1 MLLAL
6 TPHPDTP
13 CEAVTKITVMIER
26 KAPDR
31 FVLEYFAWGD
41 MSRVVFPDAQARGRA
56 DGLWRHT
63 CFEAFFGDP
72 GIGDGYVEVNLSPS
86 TQWATYDFGGY
97 RSGSVQSDSSVKRLE
112 SEWSADEFRLTTE
125 LDIEGLSQEPFDY
138 DRLAL
143 SAVIEEA
150 DGRKSY
156 WALAHAPGK
165 PDFHHPA
172 GFVVQLSDLEPA

>member
-1 MLLAL
+1 MKLELV
-6 TPHPDTP
+6 PHPDTP
-13 CEAVTKITVMIER
+13 SNAISRIAVTIER
-26 KAPDR
+26 RSADV
-31 FVLEYFAWGD
+31 FVLEYVASGD
-41 MSRVVFPDAQARGRA
+41 IAGVRLPARQPADRA
-56 DGLWRHT
+56 DELWRHT

-86 TQWATYDFGGY
+86 TQWATYDFGSY
-97 RSGSVQSDSSVKRLE
+97 RSGMVPSDSLVSRLTPQR
-112 SEWSADEFRLTTE
+112 SASEFRLTAE
-125 LDIEGLSQEPFDY
+125 VEVEGLYQEPFDY

-150 DGRKSY
+150 DGRMSY

-172 GFVVQLSDLEPA
+172 AFAASLSDLEPA